1 MNLGRST
8 LPRRQVTAPTTTST
22 WSATD
27 CGRCEPDNG
36 NELPQMTMARCLRPA
51 LTLPLHVIAYGAAW
65 AVAWIALGRMLRH
78 PPR

>member
-1 MNLGRST
+1 
-8 LPRRQVTAPTTTST
+8 
-22 WSATD
+22 
-27 CGRCEPDNG
+27 
-36 NELPQMTMARCLRPA
+36 MTMARCLRPA